1 MAPSTAT
8 LEPAIRTG
16 AASDDFDDLDVSVVE
31 VLDPAHLVSMT
42 DDNCGSTCEK
52 STCISAV

>member
-1 MAPSTAT
+1 MSITLPEIPEAT
-8 LEPAIRTG
+8 TTVA
-16 AASDDFDDLDVSVVE
+16 DDFDLDVELLE
-31 VLDPAHLVSMT
+31 VLDPAHLVQMT

>member
-1 MAPSTAT
+1 MINTMPHSVEQDSALAD
-8 LEPAIRTG
+8 L
-16 AASDDFDDLDVSVVE
+16 DFDLDITLLE
-31 VLDPAHLVSMT
+31 VADPAHLVEMT